1 MSNKR
6 VKSISFNVTN
16 PREKEFLERME
27 KEKWEF
33 SSYVK
38 ELIFADL
45 ERRNAPLKIVQKSKK
60 GGIKIIVASNTP
72 TSTPVEV

>member
-1 MSNKR
+1 MSNKK

-16 PREKEFLERME
+16 PREKEFLDRME

-60 GGIKIIVASNTP
+60 GGIKIIVGSNTAP
-72 TSTPVEV
+72 LSPAEV

>member
-1 MSNKR
+1 VSNKK
-6 VKSISFNVTN
+6 VKSISFNITN
-16 PREKEFLERME
+16 P
-27 KEKWEF
+27 KEKKFLDLLEEEQWEF

-45 ERRNAPLKIVQKSKK
+45 ERRNAPLKIVHKSKK

-72 TSTPVEV
+72 PSTPVEV